1 MLPRVRTLVIFN
13 PISGAGRA
21 SRRAAVLAGVLE
33 KAGQMPHV
41 IESEPSPAENWLAG
55 HLASSDAGVVVGGD
69 GLVHA
74 VAPVFAASGV
84 PLLHDPAGTENLFAR
99 DLYKS
104 PRPKPPEVVAEWLS
118 KRAIRRVDLIRLQTT
133 DPEGVVTPSFML
145 VMASIGFDAAVVEDL
160 AARRAGAI
168 SKWSYTA
175 PILRAIGRWRGSKLT
190 VSIDGEAVCEGEQ
203 GSLII
208 ANSHEYAGRLDPA
221 RAARIDDGLLDVV
234 FMPAR
239 TAVGMAKWSLLAMAR
254 GAHVGR
260 RGLRYR
266 TGSSLSVLVEPA
278 SDWQVDGDP
287 GPSGGPITH
296 LEARVD
302 PMALPVI
309 VPS

>member
-1 MLPRVRTLVIFN
+1 
-13 PISGAGRA
+13 
-21 SRRAAVLAGVLE
+21 LE
-33 KAGQMPHV
+33 KAGLAPHV
-41 IESEPSPAENWLAG
+41 IESQPTPAEGWLSG
-55 HLASSDAGVVVGGD
+55 HLGDYDAGVVVGGD

-74 VAPVFAASGV
+74 VAPVFAAADV

-99 DLYKS
+99 DLYRS
-104 PRPKPPEVVAEWLS
+104 PRHKPPEVVASWIA

-133 DPEGVVTPSFML
+133 DPEGVSTPSDML

-175 PILRAIGRWRGSKLT
+175 PILRAFGQWRGPRLT
-190 VSIDGEAVCEGEQ
+190 VEIDGERFCSGEQ

-208 ANSHEYAGRLDPA
+208 ANSNEYAGRLDPA
-221 RAARIDDGLLDVV
+221 RAAKIDDGLLDVV

-266 TGSSLSVLVEPA
+266 TGSLLLVEVEPA

-287 GPSGGPITH
+287 GPSRGPITR